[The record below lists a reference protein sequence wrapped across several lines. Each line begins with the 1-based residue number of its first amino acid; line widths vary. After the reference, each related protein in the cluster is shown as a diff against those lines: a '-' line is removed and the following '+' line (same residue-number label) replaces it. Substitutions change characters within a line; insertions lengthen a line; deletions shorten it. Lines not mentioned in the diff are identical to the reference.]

1 MLWSRRGRWDQWE
14 RNHRLTKALALAYDW
29 FAEGSVGIAGVIPL
43 RIHVYL
49 SPNVAHLSALM
60 NVCRLSI
67 VFATA
72 GLVTA
77 VMAQSPAVR
86 ECSYDPAYLNRPL
99 PRMTGPEPELGELE
113 RFVLDAFVR
122 TYGDR
127 ILPFNLFTLEGESN
141 VRGGPQG
148 IAMNRAWL
156 NLIGQPLAAAIL
168 AHELGHIVQAYG
180 LIPLHEDA
188 KAYGPEGEAEY
199 FAGRLLAA
207 SGMTEDVFEG
217 GVCPVISRYPATD
230 THPAGHLRVMLLRGG
245 FYHDR

>member
-1 MLWSRRGRWDQWE
+1 MTVGVRAANPMG
-14 RNHRLTKALALAYDW
+14 
-29 FAEGSVGIAGVIPL
+29 VGI
-43 RIHVYL
+43 RVYL
-49 SPNVAHLSALM
+49 FAKLAHVSAAMTVRRLFSTLLVAG
-60 NVCRLSI
+60 
-67 VFATA
+67 FA
-72 GLVTA
+72 TA
-77 VMAQSPAVR
+77 VMAQVPVVR
-86 ECSYDPAYLNRPL
+86 ECSYDPAYLNRPQ
-99 PRMTGPEPELGELE
+99 PRMTGPEPEIGELE

-122 TYGDR
+122 MYGDK
-127 ILPFNLFTLEGESN
+127 ILPFKLLTLEGEPN

-188 KAYGPEGEAEY
+188 KGYGPEGEAEY
-199 FAGRLLAA
+199 FAGRLLSA

-217 GVCPVISRYPATD
+217 GVCPVISRYPGTD

>member
-1 MLWSRRGRWDQWE
+1 MISF
-14 RNHRLTKALALAYDW
+14 RLPAILALVTV
-29 FAEGSVGIAGVIPL
+29 S
-43 RIHVYL
+43 
-49 SPNVAHLSALM
+49 SAL
-60 NVCRLSI
+60 L
-67 VFATA
+67 
-72 GLVTA
+72 
-77 VMAQSPAVR
+77 AQAPVVR

-99 PRMTGPEPELGELE
+99 PKMTGPEPELGELE

-122 TYGDR
+122 AYGNK
-127 ILPFNLFTLEGESN
+127 ILPFKLLSLEGESN

-148 IAMNRAWL
+148 IAINRAWL

-180 LIPLHEDA
+180 LMPLHEDV
-188 KAYGPEGEAEY
+188 KPYGPEGEAEY
-199 FAGRLLAA
+199 YAGRLLAA

-217 GVCPVISRYPATD
+217 GVCPVISRYPGAD